1 MITDPGQLNEK
12 VQLLAPTIS
21 YGSNGEPLQT
31 WGDYG
36 TRWAKVEPIG
46 GGEVVQA
53 DILMPASRARFT
65 FRYESAFTEN
75 YRLVWNAQ
83 TWNILNIS
91 FEGRKIYVVMLAE
104 SNTSQT
110 GDATSYGNYYAT
122 NSLKIRQVTASAVT
136 TITPSEAQI
145 TTDIGLTPAAAG
157 AGYIAMIHIHALS
170 KNLMVESDGTNW
182 YYAYVV

>member
-1 MITDPGQLNEK
+1 MIKDPGELSEK
-12 VQLLAPTIS
+12 VQLLAPTVS
-21 YGSNGEPLQT
+21 YGNNGEQLNT

-36 TRWAKVEPIG
+36 TRWAKVEPLG
-46 GGEVVQA
+46 GSETVQA
-53 DILMPASRARFT
+53 DIIMPATRARFT
-65 FRYESAFTEN
+65 FRYDSNITEN

-91 FEGRKIYVVMLAE
+91 FEGRKIYEVLLAE

-110 GDATSYGNYYAT
+110 GDSTSYGNYYLT

-136 TITPSEAQI
+136 TVTPSQAQI
-145 TTDIGLTPAAAG
+145 NSDIGLTAVQAG

-170 KNLMVESDGTNW
+170 RNLMVESDGTVW
-182 YYAYVV
+182 YYAYVT